1 MALTTTN
8 STEQV
13 SRVLGSVV
21 VGLTGEVCIAA
32 TGLTHSAAARVLG
45 TPDRASTAALPLSEI
60 ESRLERAITLLQNKE
75 YSTRAYAGDASQIAS
90 LHGEVIRGTEKVKL
104 SVAAQLSGGAIQGVP
119 PIRSLE
125 ENEKLLRKVLGALQG
140 TCDQS

>member
-13 SRVLGSVV
+13 SRVSGSVV

-32 TGLTHSAAARVLG
+32 TGLMHSATARVLG

-60 ESRLERAITLLQNKE
+60 ESRLARAITLLQNKE
-75 YSTRAYAGDASQIAS
+75 YFPRAYAGDASQIAS
-90 LHGEVIRGTEKVKL
+90 LHGEVIRGTEQVKL
-104 SVAAQLSGGAIQGVP
+104 SVSTQLSGGAIQGVP

-125 ENEKLLRKVLGALQG
+125 ENEKLLRKVLGALQS